1 MGARGEDRCR
11 MTNTS
16 IIYNPHGLKNVRRNL
31 RKISTEAE
39 NKLWKFL
46 RNKFLGQR
54 FYRQFGIEHLSRHC
68 EE

>member
-1 MGARGEDRCR
+1 

-16 IIYNPHGLKNVRRNL
+16 IIYNPHGLKNARRNL

-54 FYRQFGIEHLSRHC
+54 FYRQFGIEHFVVDFC
-68 EE
+68 C